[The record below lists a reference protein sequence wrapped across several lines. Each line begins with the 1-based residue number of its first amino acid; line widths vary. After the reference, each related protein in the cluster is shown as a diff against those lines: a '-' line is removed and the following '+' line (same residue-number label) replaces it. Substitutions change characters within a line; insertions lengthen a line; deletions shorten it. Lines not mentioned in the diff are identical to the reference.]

1 MKRTITN
8 AEWEI
13 MEMLWLR
20 KDMTIAQ
27 LEAAFKDTTGWS
39 RHALISF
46 LKKMEN
52 KGLVAYEEIGRAKH
66 YRAVPEKDTV
76 VREESEAF
84 LNRVFHGKIGLMV
97 SSLADDHLSNEE
109 ADELLKLLE
118 EKLGK

>member
-1 MKRTITN
+1 MKGTITN
-8 AEWEI
+8 SEWEI

-20 KDMTIAQ
+20 GDMTIAQ
-27 LEAAFKDTTGWS
+27 LEAAFKETTGWS
-39 RHALISF
+39 RHAIISF
-46 LKKMEN
+46 LKKMEG
-52 KGLVAYEEIGRAKH
+52 KGLVTYEEIGRAKH

-97 SSLADDHLSNEE
+97 SSLADDHLSSEE

-118 EKLGK
+118 EKLGR